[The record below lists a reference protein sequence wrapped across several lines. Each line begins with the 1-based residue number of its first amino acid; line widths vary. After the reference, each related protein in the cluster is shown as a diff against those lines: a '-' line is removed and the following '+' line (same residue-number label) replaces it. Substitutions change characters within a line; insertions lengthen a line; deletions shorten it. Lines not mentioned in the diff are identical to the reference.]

1 MKSAARVLAIV
12 GGAFLIG
19 TGQAVFFGPISLKE
33 PTTTTGTEGVK
44 GDPNR
49 VPKQMES
56 PSDADSE
63 PVPPEVIA
71 PEIVE
76 PEVRIDGTDDPMNLE
91 SAVKE
96 AIADPIPDDVLPT
109 AAFAGIDDLLD
120 APVPEGTLTLRESK
134 SLWDQGAYFI
144 DARHQEEF
152 DAGHIQYAALL
163 LAQWFDTDPDRAF
176 AVTDSIP
183 TDATIVIYCVG
194 GECDASK
201 NTAAWLEPLGYTD
214 LRIMGAGYEHW
225 VEAGFET
232 ETTPTDG
239 GAP

>member
-19 TGQAVFFGPISLKE
+19 TGQAVFFGPISLKA
-33 PTTTTGTEGVK
+33 PTTTTGTQGVK

-49 VPKQMES
+49 VPKQTDTQSEVHPES
-56 PSDADSE
+56 ASPDVVD
-63 PVPPEVIA
+63 PGLL
-71 PEIVE
+71 
-76 PEVRIDGTDDPMNLE
+76 IDVDPMDLE
-91 SAVKE
+91 SAVSD
-96 AIADPIPDDVLPT
+96 AVVDSIPDDVIPT
-109 AAFAGIDDLLD
+109 AAFSGMTDLLD

-176 AVTDSIP
+176 AVTDTIP

-194 GECDASK
+194 GDCDASK

-214 LRIMGAGYEHW
+214 LRIMGAGYEDW
-225 VEAGFET
+225 VNAGFET
-232 ETTPTDG
+232 ESSSGEG